1 MADPDTSAHVHK
13 PADNRTISPRLPET
27 LDRPGLLVGWSLER
41 EHIKQPIGFNFGNP
55 LKTPDSGYIDPILF
69 DDEGHLITI
78 APTGAG
84 KGVGCIIPALLRHD
98 GPVIVIDPKGE
109 NYAITARRR
118 RELGQKVFVLDP
130 MGITDA
136 DENERASL
144 NPLDAIDPEHPLS
157 VDEMSSMVTGFMAG
171 YAESRDRFWI
181 ERAKQYVLAL
191 LAHVVSDL
199 PPERRTLAEVRDL
212 VDMSVSASHKVSERL
227 KRSRHPLA
235 TSAIAM
241 LGLDARET
249 LGGIQAFAQEM
260 LAFVRGPL
268 VERAIATSSFSLET
282 VTLGDPVSIY
292 IVVPPHMLAS
302 HGRLLRLWISALI
315 SAIIRRRTRPTR
327 PTLFLLDEA
336 AQLGELRQLQ
346 QAITLLRGYG
356 LKTWSFWQDVS
367 QIKRNYPDDWPTM
380 INNCRVVQCF
390 GANNMNAAR
399 DMSDLVGLGTPEGV
413 LDLADNEM
421 LLQIAGDQAVYA
433 RLPNYLA
440 DPPFSGQFNA
450 NPFYDK
456 DREIVSSATHSIRW
470 YLRRARPWIDPWI
483 HPPATPDFAP
493 NPEAKALLDRLLA
506 RYDQADTD

>member
-1 MADPDTSAHVHK
+1 MANRKSLTAEIDK
-13 PADNRTISPRLPET
+13 PKQGPSPRLPES
-27 LDRPGLLVGWSLER
+27 LSQPGLLVGWSLER
-41 EHIKQPIGFNFGNP
+41 DHIRQPIGFSFGNP
-55 LKTPDSGYIDPILF
+55 LQTPDTGFIDPILF

-84 KGVGCIIPALLRHD
+84 KGVGCIVPALLRHD

-109 NYAITARRR
+109 NYAITARHR

-136 DENERASL
+136 GEAERARL

-157 VDEMSSMVTGFMAG
+157 VDEMSSMVSGFVDRYTA
-171 YAESRDRFWI
+171 ARDLFWV
-181 ERAKQYVLAL
+181 ERAKHLVLAL

-199 PPERRTLAEVRDL
+199 PPERRTLKEVRDL
-212 VDMSVSASHKVSERL
+212 VDASVSDPGTLSERL

-235 TSAIAM
+235 GSAVSM
-241 LGLDARET
+241 LGLNARET
-249 LGGIQAFAQEM
+249 LGGIQSFAQEM

-268 VERAIATSSFSLET
+268 VEQATSASSFELEAI
-282 VTLGDPVSIY
+282 TLGEPISIY
-292 IVVPPHMLAS
+292 IVLPPHMLGS
-302 HGRLLRLWISALI
+302 HGRLLRMWISALM
-315 SAIIRRRTRPTR
+315 SAIIRRRAKPDR

-367 QIKRNYPDDWPTM
+367 QIKRNYPADWPTM

-399 DMSDLVGLGTPEGV
+399 DMSDLVGLGTAEGV
-413 LDLADNEM
+413 LDLKRHEM
-421 LLQIAGDQAVYA
+421 LLQIAGDEAVYA

-440 DPPFSGQFNA
+440 DPVFAGQFDA
-450 NPFYDK
+450 NPFYDR
-456 DREIVSSATHSIRW
+456 DREIVSSATESIRW
-470 YLRRARPWIDPWI
+470 YLRPKRPWIDPWVY
-483 HPPATPDFAP
+483 PPAKPDFAP
-493 NPEAKALLDRLLA
+493 NPEAKALVEKLMEERETTA
-506 RYDQADTD
+506 R